1 MGACGSA
8 VSYLRQALAAT
19 EGLADADEEVTLK
32 RDIFQ
37 QLLVLRTGWPVVKS
51 TCLHLT

>member
-19 EGLADADEEVTLK
+19 EGLADADEEV
-32 RDIFQ
+32 
-37 QLLVLRTGWPVVKS
+37 
-51 TCLHLT
+51 C